1 MKTKSYKSLFVLL
14 LLSGA
19 MIFSLTQCKKVG
31 TSDWPDPNPETL
43 NELKIAVYDG
53 AQGDLL
59 SNLTVSVIY
68 PDGIMQEFESES
80 GKLSIEG
87 DQVGSYVITASK
99 NGYLSSSSIV
109 SLDETAEGIVGVTKE
124 DFYLNKLGNMQ
135 MVDISGTTINIE
147 SDFDQS
153 PVLTF
158 PQGAVSNSTGVTV
171 TYLPTPAKFGDFVVK
186 GERAIQSGFSFSP
199 DLTFAADAKPTLEV
213 PVTIPSVING
223 DAPFLLGSFNEDT
236 QEWEIIEGVLNSDR
250 TMATFEMPHFS
261 IWYTFTG
268 YRLVKEESW
277 APYELSGQSETC
289 SEGACGTYVYAINFS
304 AFVYDLYEDTYNVDI
319 KVVDT
324 RCIGPRYLYAQ
335 QLFTRCKVS
344 NYKVYNYTGEFIE
357 VLNSFPQEMFN
368 WKVEETYCHHQ
379 GWGG

>member
-109 SLDETAEGIVGVTKE
+109 SLDETAEGW
-124 DFYLNKLGNMQ
+124 
-135 MVDISGTTINIE
+135 SG
-147 SDFDQS
+147 
-153 PVLTF
+153 
-158 PQGAVSNSTGVTV
+158 
-171 TYLPTPAKFGDFVVK
+171 
-186 GERAIQSGFSFSP
+186 
-199 DLTFAADAKPTLEV
+199 
-213 PVTIPSVING
+213 
-223 DAPFLLGSFNEDT
+223 
-236 QEWEIIEGVLNSDR
+236 W
-250 TMATFEMPHFS
+250 
-261 IWYTFTG
+261 W
-268 YRLVKEESW
+268 
-277 APYELSGQSETC
+277 
-289 SEGACGTYVYAINFS
+289 
-304 AFVYDLYEDTYNVDI
+304 
-319 KVVDT
+319 
-324 RCIGPRYLYAQ
+324 
-335 QLFTRCKVS
+335 
-344 NYKVYNYTGEFIE
+344 
-357 VLNSFPQEMFN
+357 
-368 WKVEETYCHHQ
+368 
-379 GWGG
+379 